1 MNKMVYNNSENLAD
15 LKNVFPAVTFS
26 IMQKALDSSD
36 GSIKLWFSNVVVQK
50 EAEFVVVLT
59 SLADSDLLIH
69 TLAMLP

>member
-26 IMQKALDSSD
+26 IMQKALDSGD